1 MSDHV
6 GSIGVL
12 GGVSGAASVL
22 GGLSCAKGLLCN
34 YSRDS
39 GLKYYIQS
47 HRKHQVD
54 MYADSILKVLN
65 MIPPIRARIR
75 KVHIPLGRA
84 PRSRHDRE
92 LIRLPPLHIAHG
104 FFLGHRSLNEGP
116 GWPLRAGYLV
126 RMSDA
131 RRSRSEEQ
139 ATCTIPRQFWRMEDA
154 SDPSPTL

>member
-1 MSDHV
+1 MC
-6 GSIGVL
+6 GV
-12 GGVSGAASVL
+12 
-22 GGLSCAKGLLCN
+22 
-34 YSRDS
+34 R
-39 GLKYYIQS
+39 YYIRS
-47 HRKHQVD
+47 HRKCRVD
-54 MYADSILKVLN
+54 MCADSILKVLN

-104 FFLGHRSLNEGP
+104 FCLGRRSVNESP

-131 RRSRSEEQ
+131 RWSRVRSTGYLHYPAVAWDGPDPPPNPRMCNKLKSNPVFRAPTFCYSAVGARICEETGISQ
-139 ATCTIPRQFWRMEDA
+139 NRV
-154 SDPSPTL
+154 

>member
-1 MSDHV
+1 MRLACF
-6 GSIGVL
+6 VL
-12 GGVSGAASVL
+12 PIRISSGC
-22 GGLSCAKGLLCN
+22 G
-34 YSRDS
+34 

-92 LIRLPPLHIAHG
+92 LIRLPPLHIAHA
-104 FFLGHRSLNEGP
+104 FFLGHRSVNESP

-131 RRSRSEEQ
+131 RRSMSKGQ

-154 SDPSPTL
+154 SDPRPTL